1 MTTTNSLVSALIVSG
16 IVDKR
21 ACVRMMDEEVTA
33 EDVE

>member
-1 MTTTNSLVSALIVSG
+1 MTTTNSSAIVSG